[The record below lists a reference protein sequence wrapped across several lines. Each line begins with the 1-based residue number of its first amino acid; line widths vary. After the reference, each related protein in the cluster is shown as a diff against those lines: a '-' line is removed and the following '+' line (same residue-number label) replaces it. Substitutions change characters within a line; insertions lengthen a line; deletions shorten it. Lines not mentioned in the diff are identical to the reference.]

1 MTTLRD
7 ILLAEARFQHSYAE
21 SDSQGRGPAD
31 GFVGLALL
39 TTDRHVFGGHA
50 TSENYVAAASGALG
64 SLAGRYKLAV
74 ESGEPTVPA
83 LEVADVVLVTS
94 RNLDDINPAELAV
107 LKEKLGLAAD
117 QPIGLRRVAKAAP
130 EPALQS

>member
-1 MTTLRD
+1 MATLRD
-7 ILLAEARFQHSYAE
+7 ILLEEARFQHSYAE
-21 SDSQGRGPAD
+21 SDSHGREPAK
-31 GFVGLALL
+31 GFVGLALV

-50 TSENYVAAASGALG
+50 TSENYVAAASNALG

-74 ESGEPTVPA
+74 ESGEATVPA

-94 RNLDDINPAELAV
+94 RNLDDIDPAELAV

-117 QPIGLRRVAKAAP
+117 HQIGLRRAAFTP